1 MPSSGLTAVRKKCVS
16 VFVDGCGLAPPTVV
30 DAAWSAASEIT
41 TGAGELAALTDDAN
55 NGIVMAA
62 LAARQS
68 LRARGRNTS
77 FSFERWPRNDPASK
91 LSRCEGRR
99 SYLLISLLTPHG
111 PAPVRGKPLRLAT

>member
-30 DAAWSAASEIT
+30 DAAWSDASEIT
-41 TGAGELAALTDDAN
+41 TGAGELAALADVAN
-55 NGIVMAA
+55 NGTAMAT

-68 LRARGRNTS
+68 LKARGRNTS

-91 LSRCEGRR
+91 LSRCEGRFDF
-99 SYLLISLLTPHG
+99 LISLLTPHG
-111 PAPVRGKPLRLAT
+111 SVTVHIHTVEQRTA